1 MIILSTLPAFLGHFA
16 LGILLLVA
24 AVTVHMRL
32 TPHDELALIRSG
44 NAGAAVT
51 LGGVVIGYALPI
63 GSAISHSLG
72 VVDAAV
78 WSVVAVVAQQ
88 AAFLVCTRVLL
99 PDWRAALEERG
110 EMAGS
115 VLKAAAAVGRRR
127 AECGL
132 PNDMR

>member
-1 MIILSTLPAFLGHFA
+1 MTILSTLPAFLGHFA

-32 TPHDELALIRSG
+32 TPHDELALIRGG
-44 NAGAAVT
+44 NAGAAIT

-72 VVDAAV
+72 VLDAAV

-115 VLKAAAAVGRRR
+115 VLKGAAAVGVGVLN
-127 AECGL
+127 AACL
-132 PNDMR
+132 TT

>member
-72 VVDAAV
+72 VLDAAV
-78 WSVVAVVAQQ
+78 WSVVAVIAQQ

-115 VLKAAAAVGRRR
+115 VLKAAAAVGVGVLN
-127 AECGL
+127 AACL
-132 PNDMR
+132 TT

>member
-1 MIILSTLPAFLGHFA
+1 MILLSTLPAFLGHFA

-32 TPHDELALIRSG
+32 TPMDELALIRSG
-44 NAGAAVT
+44 NTGAAIT

-72 VVDAAV
+72 VLDAAV
-78 WSVVAVVAQQ
+78 WSVVAVLAQQ

-99 PDWRAALEERG
+99 PDWRAALEQRG
-110 EMAGS
+110 ELAGA
-115 VLKAAAAVGRRR
+115 VLKAAAAVGVGILN
-127 AECGL
+127 AACL
-132 PNDMR
+132 TT

>member
-1 MIILSTLPAFLGHFA
+1 MILLSTLPAFLGHFA

-32 TPHDELALIRSG
+32 TPMDELALIRSG
-44 NAGAAVT
+44 NTGAAIT

-72 VVDAAV
+72 VLDAAV
-78 WSVVAVVAQQ
+78 WSVVAVLAQQ

-99 PDWRAALEERG
+99 PDWRAALEQRG
-110 EMAGS
+110 ELAGA
-115 VLKAAAAVGRRR
+115 VLKAAAAVGV
-127 AECGL
+127 GL
-132 PNDMR
+132 LNAACLTT